1 MGRCGF
7 ENGMFEGYENGST
20 KVASNTSVTGFPYVT
35 AMLKGLSAPNCP
47 AGLTSSG
54 CFALKAGNSTTG
66 KLAFKWNANTN
77 NYGARP
83 PGYSPQKKNGA
94 IILAT
99 GGNGSNTVTG
109 IWFEGA
115 MTMGAPP
122 DATDDAVQ
130 ANIVAAGYGR

>member
-1 MGRCGF
+1 
-7 ENGMFEGYENGST
+7 
-20 KVASNTSVTGFPYVT
+20 VT
-35 AMLKGLSAPNCP
+35 AMLKGLAAKDCP

-54 CFALKAGNSTTG
+54 CFALKAGNSQSG
-66 KLAFKWNANTN
+66 KLEWKWNASTS

-83 PGYSPQKKNGA
+83 PNYSPQKKQGA

-99 GGNGSNTVTG
+99 GGDGSNTGVG

-115 MTMGAPP
+115 MTKGAPP
-122 DATDDAVQ
+122 DSTDDAVQ